1 MRLYLLPT
9 ADPVINGPMH
19 PLRCTASDQLTDV
32 INNTAYNKT
41 TSVRLPWANS
51 SLVRSL
57 RTSKEQAVL
66 RHLERAMLLVRN
78 IAFRDADFMLG
89 VSCLHRLMTGVDPR
103 DANEAHLRQ
112 EVKSRYRAI

>member
-1 MRLYLLPT
+1 MGLHLLRT

-19 PLRCTASDQLTDV
+19 PLRCTASEQLTDV
-32 INNTAYNKT
+32 INDTAWNKT

-57 RTSKEQAVL
+57 RTSKDKAAL
-66 RHLERAMLLVRN
+66 SHLERAMLLVRN

-89 VSCLHRLMTGVDPR
+89 VG
-103 DANEAHLRQ
+103 
-112 EVKSRYRAI
+112 